1 MDSSP
6 IHELRL
12 DSRNNI
18 FVMAALYAAG
28 RSVAPVRVRNISRN
42 GALIEGG
49 ALPAPGANVRLSRA
63 SLSAGGTIVWV
74 EGSKGGLQF
83 DAPIS
88 VANWLPQGR
97 RGIGQQFVD
106 ELFHQKR
113 LGATNEKPPAP
124 ASKGYG
130 FAEELLELRM
140 LLESAGEELALDGI
154 IATRHTV
161 ALQAI
166 DGVAQTLARLAAEAT
181 VQEAVAT
188 AAASAPEQAQSFS
201 AVSRSA
207 LA

>member
-1 MDSSP
+1 MESTP

-18 FVMAALYAAG
+18 FVMAALYANG
-28 RSVAPVRVRNISRN
+28 RSVTPVRVRNISRT
-42 GALIEGG
+42 GALVE
-49 ALPAPGANVRLSRA
+49 AASLPVVGTAVRLSRA
-63 SLSAGGTIVWV
+63 SLSVAGAIVWA
-74 EGSKGGLQF
+74 EGAKAGVQF
-83 DAPIS
+83 DSPIA

-113 LGATNEKPPAP
+113 LGVCAEKATAP
-124 ASKGYG
+124 TGNGYG

-140 LLESAGEELALDGI
+140 LLESAGEELAIDGM

-166 DGVAQTLARLAAEAT
+166 DGVAQSLARLAAEAT
-181 VQEAVAT
+181 VHEAVVT
-188 AAASAPEQAQSFS
+188 AAASA
-201 AVSRSA
+201 
-207 LA
+207 

>member
-1 MDSSP
+1 MESTH

-18 FVMAALYAAG
+18 FVMAALYASG
-28 RSVAPVRVRNISRN
+28 RSVTPVRVRNISRM
-42 GALIEGG
+42 GALIEAA
-49 ALPAPGANVRLSRA
+49 ALPPAGAAVRLSRA
-63 SLSAGGTIVWV
+63 SLSAPGTIVWIDECKAGV
-74 EGSKGGLQF
+74 QF
-83 DAPIS
+83 AEPIA

-113 LGATNEKPPAP
+113 LGRNVEKPQQQGP
-124 ASKGYG
+124 GYS
-130 FAEELLELRM
+130 FAEELLELRS
-140 LLESAGEELALDGI
+140 LLESAGEELAIDGM

-181 VQEAVAT
+181 VQGAVVA
-188 AAASAPEQAQSFS
+188 AAASA
-201 AVSRSA
+201 
-207 LA
+207 